1 MKKYLSKSTKIV
13 ICCFSVIFLFQICN
27 AQITQADSNLTSLII
42 DSKVLG
48 EKNKIF
54 INIPPDY
61 YSTTEKYPII
71 YVLDGEYNFKFSS
84 EAAKLLYQNERIP
97 PCIVIGITT
106 NNRDRDFTTA
116 GDNKWQPP
124 REMQAA
130 GGADKFLKYLE
141 EELIPAI
148 EAKYRI
154 QPYRVI
160 IGHSLGGLLAMYA
173 FSAKPYLFQA
183 YISLEGSLWWN
194 NGAVGKSAINYLTTH
209 PEYKG
214 KLFIGRI
221 KIPREA
227 WFPINVTLID
237 YLEKNRPAG
246 LDYKYMEMED
256 ETHSTMVFPGT
267 YFGLRDIF
275 SDYFFELNENANDK
289 SIMDY
294 YTSLSAKYGYTVTIP
309 QQIYNFLWD
318 ISMNAKKYN
327 EAVNYGEMRI
337 KYYPNSYRAYMD
349 LGNTY
354 IHTGN
359 KELAIIFLTKASKL
373 NPNDESVKQMLNDV
387 LKK

>member
-1 MKKYLSKSTKIV
+1 MRKYLAKLTAI
-13 ICCFSVIFLFQICN
+13 CFSSVLFLFQVCD
-27 AQITQADSNLTSLII
+27 AQITQADSNQTSQII

-48 EKNKIF
+48 ENNKIF
-54 INIPPDY
+54 IDLPYDY
-61 YSTTEKYPII
+61 YLTNEKYPIV
-71 YVLDGEYNFKFSS
+71 YVLDGEYNFKYSS
-84 EAAKLLYQNERIP
+84 EAVRLLYQNERIP
-97 PCIVIGITT
+97 PCIVIGITS
-106 NNRDRDFTTA
+106 NNRERDFTPA
-116 GDNKWQPP
+116 VDDKWQPP
-124 REMQAA
+124 KEMQEA
-130 GGADKFLKYLE
+130 GGADKFLKYLD
-141 EELIPAI
+141 EELIPEI
-148 EAKYRI
+148 DAKYRT

-194 NGAVGKSAINYLTTH
+194 NGAVGKSAINYLTIH

-237 YLEKNRPAG
+237 YLEKERPAG

-275 SDYFFELNENANDK
+275 FDYFFELNENANDK
-289 SIMDY
+289 SIMAY
-294 YTSLSAKYGYTVTIP
+294 YTSLSAKYGFAVTIP

-318 ISMNAKKYN
+318 VSMNAKKYN
-327 EAVNYGEMRI
+327 EAINYGEMRI
-337 KYYPNSYRAYMD
+337 KYYPNSFRAYKD
-349 LGNTY
+349 LGSTY
-354 IHTGN
+354 IQTGN
-359 KELAIIFLTKASKL
+359 KELAIIYLTKASKL
-373 NPNDESVKQMLNDV
+373 NPTDESVKQMLNDV
-387 LKK
+387 IKN